1 MTTPSPFYNLDASCI
16 LLENEVD
23 IALWDA
29 FPVTEGHALVNVTDP
44 GTFLFVHARNVWDS
58 YRGPLMEIQ
67 GVLAR

>member
-1 MTTPSPFYNLDASCI
+1 MNKLCPFCNLDASCVP
-16 LLENEVD
+16 LENEVG

-44 GTFLFVHARNVWDS
+44 ETFLFVHARNVLDC
-58 YRGPLMEIQ
+58 YPGLLMEIQ